1 MLYTVL
7 DKRESG
13 YDVMSRG
20 AKKSRSVI
28 VRLLVLFVVSYMMI
42 TLIGLFRD
50 YKDAQNELLKL
61 QSDLKKEQLQ
71 VEEYK
76 TLLNEGSHSDII
88 EKAARERLGFVYSN
102 EEVYVDISGN

>member
-1 MLYTVL
+1 MMP
-7 DKRESG
+7 
-13 YDVMSRG
+13 MSKG

-28 VRLLVLFVVSYMMI
+28 VRLLVLFLVSYMMI
-42 TLIGLFRD
+42 TLIGLFRE
-50 YKDAQNELLKL
+50 YRQAQSKLVELKE
-61 QSDLKKEQLQ
+61 SLKKEQLQ

-76 TLLNEGSHSDII
+76 TLLNDGSHADII